1 MEENLIRRNNLID
14 LMEENSVA
22 VVYAGV
28 PKVCSE
34 DEYFPF
40 QSNRH
45 FYYLTN
51 IDQENSVLLIVK
63 EIGQIKT
70 YLFIDEYSEL
80 KEKWTGK
87 RLTDDEAKELSNI
100 DTIYHTNDFESIFA
114 LALQKDNN
122 QYGNISKLYI
132 DLTPEL
138 KIKDAYSTLDLKKEV
153 EEKYPHITI
162 DNLYPLVADL
172 RMVKSP
178 YEIEQLRQAIHL
190 TKLGIN
196 DLLTRLGNNQY
207 EWELAKDFAYYGMSH
222 DRHGLAFETI
232 VAAGKSAIVLHYPQ
246 QTEKVNNEDLV
257 LFDLGYAHAGYSA
270 DVSRTF
276 PVSGVFS
283 PLQKKIYQ
291 AVLNCN
297 KAVIEYAHAGIT
309 IGDLQEF
316 ASEFLKNEC
325 VREGLLKPED
335 DIRRVYYHGVSH
347 HLGLDTH
354 DVGDRKKPLEPGN
367 VITVEPGLYFKEYGI
382 GVRIEDD
389 VLITDGASEVLTH
402 EIKKEV
408 KDIEEL
414 MHSLRRA

>member
-1 MEENLIRRNNLID
+1 MEENVLRRERFVD
-14 LMEENSVA
+14 LLEENSVA
-22 VVYAGV
+22 VVFAGT
-28 PKVCSE
+28 PKLCSE

-45 FYYLTN
+45 FFYLTN
-51 IDQENSVLLIVK
+51 IDQENSVLLIIK
-63 EIGQIKT
+63 EIGQVKT

-87 RLTDDEAKELSNI
+87 RLTDEEAQELSNI
-100 DTIYHTNDFESIFA
+100 DTVYHTKDFETIFD
-114 LALQKDNN
+114 LALKKDNN
-122 QYGNISKLYI
+122 QYGNISKLYM
-132 DLTPEL
+132 DFSPEL
-138 KIKDAYSTLDLKKEV
+138 KIKDSYSVSDLKKSI

-162 DNLYPLVADL
+162 DNVYPLITSL
-172 RMVKSP
+172 RMVKSK
-178 YEIEQLRQAIHL
+178 YEIEQLREAIHL

-196 DLLTRLGNNQY
+196 DLLTRLGQNQY

-222 DRHGLAFETI
+222 DRHPLAFETI
-232 VAAGKSAIVLHYPQ
+232 AAAGKSAIVLHYPQ
-246 QTEKVNNEDLV
+246 QTEKVNNEDLI
-257 LFDLGYAHAGYSA
+257 LFDLGFAHNGYSA
-270 DVSRTF
+270 DVSRTY

-297 KAVIEYAHAGIT
+297 KAVIEYAHAGLT
-309 IGDLQEF
+309 IEDLQKF
-316 ASEFLKNEC
+316 SVEFLKNEC
-325 VREGLLKPED
+325 VRKGLLQPEED
-335 DIRRVYYHGVSH
+335 VRRVYYHGVSH

-354 DVGDRKKPLEPGN
+354 DASDRKKSLEPGN
-367 VITVEPGLYFKEYGI
+367 VITVEPGLYFKEHGI

-408 KDIEEL
+408 NDIEQL
-414 MHSLRRA
+414 MKSLRR

>member
-1 MEENLIRRNNLID
+1 MEENVVRRNNFVE
-14 LMEENSVA
+14 LMDENSVA
-22 VVYAGV
+22 VLFAGS
-28 PKVCSE
+28 PKINSE
-34 DEYFPF
+34 DEYYPF

-51 IDQENSVLLIVK
+51 IEQENSVLLVVK
-63 EIGQIKT
+63 EVGRVKT

-87 RLTDDEAKELSNI
+87 RLTDLEAKELSGI
-100 DTIYHTNDFESIFA
+100 ESIYHTKDFDTIFD
-114 LALQKDNN
+114 LALKKDNN
-122 QYGNISKLYI
+122 QYGNITKLYL
-132 DLTPEL
+132 DFTPEL

-153 EEKYPHITI
+153 EEKYPHLVLE
-162 DNLYPLVADL
+162 NVYPLVTKL

-178 YEIEQLRQAIHL
+178 YEIAQLKEAIHL

-196 DLLTRLGNNQY
+196 DLLTKLGNNQH
-207 EWELAKDFAYYGMSH
+207 EWELANDFAYYGMSH
-222 DRHGLAFETI
+222 DRHGLAFDTI
-232 VAAGKSAIVLHYPQ
+232 AAAGKNATCLHYPQ
-246 QTEKVNNEDLV
+246 QHDRVKNDELI

-270 DVSRTF
+270 DVSRTY
-276 PVSGVFS
+276 PVCGLFN

-297 KAVIEYAHAGIT
+297 KAVIEYAHAGLT
-309 IGDLQEF
+309 IMDLQKF

-325 VREGLLKPED
+325 VRVGLLNPED
-335 DIRRVYYHGVSH
+335 DIRTVYYHGVSH

-354 DVGDRKKPLEPGN
+354 DASDRNQPLTPGN
-367 VITVEPGLYFKEYGI
+367 VITVEPGLYFKEHGI

-389 VLITDGASEVLTH
+389 ILITDGASEVLTH

-414 MHSLRRA
+414 MKTLRR

>member
-1 MEENLIRRNNLID
+1 MEENVLRRERFVD
-14 LMEENSVA
+14 LLEENSVA
-22 VVYAGV
+22 VVFAGT
-28 PKVCSE
+28 PKLCSE

-45 FYYLTN
+45 FFYLTN
-51 IDQENSVLLIVK
+51 IDQENSVLLIIK
-63 EIGQIKT
+63 EIGQVKT

-87 RLTDDEAKELSNI
+87 RLTDEEAQELSNI
-100 DTIYHTNDFESIFA
+100 DTIYHTKDFETIFD
-114 LALQKDNN
+114 LALKKDNN
-122 QYGNISKLYI
+122 QYGNISKLYM
-132 DLTPEL
+132 DFSPEL
-138 KIKDAYSTLDLKKEV
+138 KIKDSYSVSDLKKSI

-162 DNLYPLVADL
+162 NNLYPLITSL
-172 RMVKSP
+172 RMVKSK
-178 YEIEQLRQAIHL
+178 YEIEQLREAIHL

-196 DLLTRLGNNQY
+196 DLLTRLGQNQY

-222 DRHGLAFETI
+222 DRHPLAFETI
-232 VAAGKSAIVLHYPQ
+232 AAAGKSAIVLHYPQ
-246 QTEKVNNEDLV
+246 QTEKVNNEDLI
-257 LFDLGYAHAGYSA
+257 LFDLGFAHNGYSA
-270 DVSRTF
+270 DVSRTY

-297 KAVIEYAHAGIT
+297 KAVIEYAHAGLT
-309 IGDLQEF
+309 IEDLQKF
-316 ASEFLKNEC
+316 SVEFLKNEC
-325 VREGLLKPED
+325 VREGLLQPEED
-335 DIRRVYYHGVSH
+335 VRRVYYHGVSH

-354 DVGDRKKPLEPGN
+354 DASDRKKPLEPGN
-367 VITVEPGLYFKEYGI
+367 VITVEPGLYFKEHGI

-408 KDIEEL
+408 NDIEQL
-414 MHSLRRA
+414 MKSLRR

>member
-1 MEENLIRRNNLID
+1 MEENVIRRENLVE
-14 LMEENSVA
+14 LMDENSVA
-22 VVYAGV
+22 VLFAGA
-28 PKVCSE
+28 PKINSE
-34 DEYFPF
+34 DEAFPF

-51 IDQENSVLLIVK
+51 IEQENSVLLIIK
-63 EIGQIKT
+63 EIGQVKT
-70 YLFIDEYSEL
+70 YLFVDEYSEF

-87 RLTDDEAKELSNI
+87 RLTDEEAKELSNI
-100 DTIYHTNDFESIFA
+100 DNIYHTSEFETIFDMA
-114 LALQKDNN
+114 LKKDDN
-122 QYGNISKLYI
+122 QYGKISKLYL

-138 KIKDAYSTLDLKKEV
+138 KIKDAYSTLDVKKEV
-153 EEKYPHITI
+153 EEKYPHILI
-162 DNLYPLVADL
+162 ENVYPLVTTL
-172 RMVKSP
+172 RMKKSP
-178 YEIEQLRQAIHL
+178 YEIEQLRKAIHL

-196 DLLTRLGNNQY
+196 DLLTKLGKGQY
-207 EWELAKDFAYYGMSH
+207 EWEFANEFSYFGMSH
-222 DRHGLAFETI
+222 DRHPLAFETI
-232 VAAGKSAIVLHYPQ
+232 AAAGESAIVLHYPQ
-246 QTEKVNNEDLV
+246 QTRKVRNEDLI
-257 LFDLGYAHAGYSA
+257 LFDLGFAHNGYSA

-276 PVSGVFS
+276 PVCGTFS

-297 KAVIEYAHAGIT
+297 KAVIEYAHAGLT
-309 IGDLQEF
+309 IEDLQKF

-325 VREGLLKPED
+325 VRVGLLSEED

-354 DVGDRKKPLEPGN
+354 DASDRKKPLEAGN
-367 VITVEPGLYFKEYGI
+367 VITVEPGLYFKEHGI

-389 VLITDGASEVLTH
+389 VLITDGATEVLTH

-414 MHSLRRA
+414 MQSIRR